1 MMGYGFG
8 PMMGFG
14 MGWFGLIFNI
24 AFLALIIYGAIWIF
38 KSASLADKGTSE
50 RPTAVEILKER
61 YAKGEISSEDFQR
74 MKKELE

>member
-8 PMMGFG
+8 PMMGYG
-14 MGWFGLIFNI
+14 MGWFGLILNI

-38 KSASLADKGTSE
+38 KSASRDDRRGSDQA
-50 RPTAVEILKER
+50 TAVEILKVR
-61 YAKGEISSEDFQR
+61 YAKGELSSEEFQR